1 MKEKLQTFKKTG
13 VVVFENLLD
22 KNKSLKIFNKVL
34 KNRNWSKKIFRTKK
48 EVIKYPQYTKTNPG
62 KGICNNAEEFNL
74 DFIEKNKT
82 IQTFLNKTLGDEYEI
97 VLKKFVVAVPDAW
110 VPNWLKE
117 KVNKF
122 LIANLGGY
130 IKKKFRDVTYFRGI
144 DYHQDI
150 IDNPNAKP
158 DMLTMYVYLND
169 VDKNMSPLNVI
180 EKSHIL
186 GPTVFPHIIKDNI
199 NNEFLMYGKSRKTLR
214 KFKKKQLISKSGSV
228 YFWTCLNLHGTYP
241 QFIDDKFRISLR
253 YIVRK
258 NPKNKKPNLLDLMFN
273 KFKALK
279 KTRIDSIYSKNSYKQ
294 IKFKKI
300 LK

>member
-1 MKEKLQTFKKTG
+1 M
-13 VVVFENLLD
+13 
-22 KNKSLKIFNKVL
+22 
-34 KNRNWSKKIFRTKK
+34 
-48 EVIKYPQYTKTNPG
+48 
-62 KGICNNAEEFNL
+62 
-74 DFIEKNKT
+74 
-82 IQTFLNKTLGDEYEI
+82 
-97 VLKKFVVAVPDAW
+97 
-110 VPNWLKE
+110 
-117 KVNKF
+117 NKF

-186 GPTVFPHIIKDNI
+186 GPKNLHIIKDNI
-199 NNEFLMYGKSRKTLR
+199 NNEFFEDVTKRISR

-279 KTRIDSIYSKNSYKQ
+279 NIFFVYLYVE
-294 IKFKKI
+294 
-300 LK
+300 